1 MRIEDT
7 EINVNSKIAPVWQ
20 LPISGA
26 EKTGNSYISMK
37 AKYHCF
43 VDDVSLCGKYH
54 QFTDDYDYGITTGSV
69 SVLETPQF
77 ACKKCL
83 KLWKEQYN
91 VEV

>member
-1 MRIEDT
+1 MADFND
-7 EINVNSKIAPVWQ
+7 EINVNSHIAPVWQ
-20 LPISGA
+20 LPVSGA

-43 VDDVSLCGKYH
+43 VDDVSLCRKYH
-54 QFTDDYDYGITTGSV
+54 QFTDDYDYGITTVSA
-69 SVLETPQF
+69 SVLEMLQV

>member
-1 MRIEDT
+1 MFDDEMNTD
-7 EINVNSKIAPVWQ
+7 SKIRPVWQ
-20 LPISGA
+20 LPVSGS
-26 EKTGNSYISMK
+26 ERTGNSYISMK

-54 QFTDDYDYGITTGSV
+54 QFTDDYDYGITTESA
-69 SVLETPQF
+69 SILETPQI

-83 KLWKEQYN
+83 KLWKEQYD

>member
-1 MRIEDT
+1 MAYIDDD
-7 EINVNSKIAPVWQ
+7 INVDSKIAPVWQ
-20 LPISGA
+20 LPVSGA
-26 EKTGNSYISMK
+26 EKTGNSYISMR
-37 AKYHCF
+37 AKHHCF

-54 QFTDDYDYGITTGSV
+54 QFTDDYDYGITIKSA